1 MNSVAHPADKL
12 LRKYYGDSKHPYRA
26 FEEAVEAALTPRCVL
41 LDAGCGRGVPV
52 LQKYLGRASRLVGV
66 ELVEFNDVPAG
77 IETFNADLSRVP
89 LPDHSVDIVMS
100 RSVFEHLTDPLA
112 VYREMFRLLRPG
124 GKLIFLTANLWD
136 YATLIARLVP
146 NRLHGRI
153 VAAVEGR
160 AEEDVFPTAYKTNSS
175 ADIRRLARASG
186 FVVRDLRYLG
196 QYPNYFMFSRALF
209 LIGTA
214 YDKIVTHFESL
225 KFLRGW
231 ILVTLET
238 PAQERDTVG
247 TSAEATGPASGK

>member
-1 MNSVAHPADKL
+1 VAHPADKL
-12 LRKYYGDSKHPYRA
+12 LTKYYGDSKHPYRI
-26 FEEAVEAALTPRCVL
+26 FEECVDAALSPRSVL

-52 LQKYLGRASRLVGV
+52 LQKFIGRASRLVGV
-66 ELVEFNDVPAG
+66 ELVDFKEVPEG

-89 LPDHSVDIVMS
+89 LPDQSVDLVMS

-124 GKLIFLTANLWD
+124 GKVIFLTANLWD

-160 AEEDVFPTAYKTNSS
+160 AEEDVFPTAYKTNS
-175 ADIRRLARASG
+175 AGDIRRLAQASG
-186 FVVRDLRYLG
+186 FVVTDLKYLG
-196 QYPNYFMFSRALF
+196 QYPNYFMFSRTLF
-209 LIGTA
+209 LLGTA
-214 YDKIVTHFESL
+214 YDKIVTRFERL

-231 ILVTLET
+231 ILVTLEV
-238 PAQERDTVG
+238 PRPPSDA
-247 TSAEATGPASGK
+247 AS